1 MRNTR
6 REALSMDRFLA
17 ADLPIINRNIE
28 HVGLSGLKKLD
39 KKRLREVDDKNKM
52 LVIQDHNTPL
62 AVLLSYEKYLIIQD
76 QLQAVMETVDL
87 FGDLDELRGV
97 IAGLQDVLD
106 GKTKSLEEIRK
117 SLKK

>member
-1 MRNTR
+1 MER
-6 REALSMDRFLA
+6 LLA
-17 ADLPIINRNIE
+17 GDLPMIDRNIE

-76 QLQAVMETVDL
+76 QLKAVMETFEL

-97 IAGLQDVLD
+97 LAGIRDAQE
-106 GKTKSLEEIRK
+106 GKTRSIEEIRK